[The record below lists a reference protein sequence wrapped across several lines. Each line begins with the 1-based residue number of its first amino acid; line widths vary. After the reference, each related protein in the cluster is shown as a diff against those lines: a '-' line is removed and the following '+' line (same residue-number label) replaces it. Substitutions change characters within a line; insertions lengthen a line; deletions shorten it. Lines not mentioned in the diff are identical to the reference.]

1 MRLLVWRTA
10 RRPCGNSA
18 RLWKK
23 VGAEDP
29 YALPPDFPKS
39 EHRTVY
45 ASGRFVRI
53 DHAEKK
59 PASPGKGVPKAAPP
73 PKSPA
78 PNPASAKAKAPSA
91 GKAAQEEEDP
101 VKAAAKA
108 AATEKFRELSERI
121 QQKAAQKNPKGPP
134 TQQHTPSQ
142 SRAPQAPKAPER
154 AKHAAP
160 GPSRTAPQHAGI
172 ALPASAGKGAADF
185 DRTPKIIQHA
195 PPTTPAGRMRA
206 QKAGIA
212 PKAPAPPPQPQK
224 HTAPPA
230 PQKAPSPPPAA
241 AKAAQESPPAFK
253 NDPPRPA
260 PAPRPSEQ
268 PGPSHAPPALAK
280 ATPTGPKSS
289 KELKVGQEINI
300 PQLELPKGALNKLGA
315 ASVVPLR
322 RATKVEEAPPPE
334 PSTAPKAPVQRAPP
348 LPGSGGGMDDL
359 FGGAAQEGRVRVGR
373 AKPKSDPTGS

>member
-1 MRLLVWRTA
+1 MLVWRTA

-18 RLWKK
+18 KLWKK
-23 VGAEDP
+23 VGADDP

-59 PASPGKGVPKAAPP
+59 PVSPGKGVPKAAPP

-78 PNPASAKAKAPSA
+78 PNPASAKAKAPSS

-134 TQQHTPSQ
+134 TQQHTPSA

-154 AKHAAP
+154 AKHASP
-160 GPSRTAPQHAGI
+160 GPSRTAPPHSGV

-185 DRTPKIIQHA
+185 DRTPKIIQHSPA
-195 PPTTPAGRMRA
+195 TTPAGRMRA
-206 QKAGIA
+206 QERANTQSKA
-212 PKAPAPPPQPQK
+212 PPAPPPPKVSQPIQK
-224 HTAPPA
+224 AAPPV
-230 PQKAPSPPPAA
+230 QKAAPPSA
-241 AKAAQESPPAFK
+241 AKAAQESPPAFR
-253 NDPPRPA
+253 NDPPPAA

-280 ATPTGPKSS
+280 IAPVGPKSS
-289 KELKVGQEINI
+289 KDLKIGQEINI
-300 PQLELPKGALNKLGA
+300 PQLDLPKGALNKLGA

-322 RATKVEEAPPPE
+322 RATRVEEAPPPE
-334 PSTAPKAPVQRAPP
+334 VSTAPKPPVQRAPP

-373 AKPKSDPTGS
+373 AKPKSE